1 MRFQPGRG
9 YTGPR
14 RPRGPG
20 RGDPPYRMS
29 QAAYQARLRN
39 LGRWR
44 RPRSPLETQRLRIE
58 IALATL
64 RGETQ
69 RAMARRLGCSHVYC
83 RKVATKF
90 KAGRIPFLPPDEVS
104 LLAMRDSLGLS
115 ENQVD
120 TVPAKPAR
128 TNIEPALQNGDVVTC
143 SPGEPRLL
151 TTDERIAETWREVAE
166 WKRKHPVKRSHVVFR
181 VPIPR

>member
-39 LGRWR
+39 LVHWR

-83 RKVATKF
+83 RKVAIAF
-90 KAGRIPFLPPDEVS
+90 KAGRIPFLPADEVS
-104 LLAMRDSLGLS
+104 LLAMRDSLGLR
-115 ENQVD
+115 EHQGNGVL
-120 TVPAKPAR
+120 AEPAR
-128 TNIEPALQNGDVVTC
+128 TNIGPALENGSVGSC
-143 SPGEPRLL
+143 GPGQPRLM

-166 WKRKHPVKRSHVVFR
+166 WKRKHPIRRPQMVFR
-181 VPIPR
+181 VPIR